1 MKRDKTKKQKKK
13 ERKNYALKAPRPMHI
28 AFLTSSKSEI
38 ETKVG
43 KNATVQNSLE
53 ETLS

>member
-1 MKRDKTKKQKKK
+1 MKRDKTKKQKKKK

-38 ETKVG
+38 ESKVG
-43 KNATVQNSLE
+43 KKMQLYKIA
-53 ETLS
+53 